1 MFYLNFINFNLDI
14 ELNVLNG
21 GIYVTPQ
28 REKAEAL
35 IYQVMDKLDKK
46 EYNSA
51 YYKELFS
58 KMSDAEFMKFCKRN
72 LPFRFHTKPFVVEP
86 KMYDIEE
93 ALKVLNVPLLE
104 KVALPYLYI
113 DKNGNPVW
121 SKEAMVIYI
130 HIKKMKQ
137 FITKKNSTPSDIDNR
152 DMKSGLL
159 ISADKGGQ
167 TSDREMEALT
177 VMGLDKTMDEMSTW
191 RADYMNA
198 KSTAY
203 QTISTIG
210 SISNKDIPIRNE
222 DSIAKNTLN
231 AYMVSSLLNS
241 NILNSDYML
250 PKTIADRKP
259 KVVRKMD

>member
-1 MFYLNFINFNLDI
+1 MNA
-14 ELNVLNG
+14 
-21 GIYVTPQ
+21 Q

-35 IYQVMDKLDKK
+35 IYEVMDKLDKQ

-51 YYKELFS
+51 YYKALFA
-58 KMSDAEFMKFCKRN
+58 KMSDTEFTKFCKRN

-93 ALKVLNVPLLE
+93 ALKVLKVPLLE

-121 SKEAMVIYI
+121 SKKAMVIYI

-137 FITKKNSTPSDIDNR
+137 FITKKNSTPSSIDNR

-159 ISADKGGQ
+159 VSFDKGGK
-167 TSDREMEALT
+167 TSDREMEALA
-177 VMGLDKTMDEMSTW
+177 VMGLDKTMEEMATW
-191 RADYMNA
+191 RADYMDA
-198 KSTAY
+198 KSVAY
-203 QTISTIG
+203 QTISTLG
-210 SISNKDIPIRNE
+210 KVSEKEIPIDDI

-231 AYMVSSLLNS
+231 SYLVSSLLNT
-241 NILNSDYML
+241 NILNKDYLL
-250 PKTIADRKP
+250 PKTLADRKA
-259 KVVRKMD
+259 KVVREV